1 VKKGYYYLIGIIVI
15 VVFVIL
21 GFSSFRKSVTPYVS
35 FNEARASGE
44 RVQVIGKLVPGSS
57 VYDTSQVSLTFQLT
71 GKEGELLPVVYDSG
85 PKPANFEEATEIV
98 VIGRYD
104 GANFIAE
111 ELLVKCPSKYQGSL
125 K

>member
-1 VKKGYYYLIGIIVI
+1 MNKGYYYLIGIVVI
-15 VVFVIL
+15 LVFVIL
-21 GFSSFRKSVTPYVS
+21 GFSSFRKSMTPYVS
-35 FNEARASGE
+35 FSEARASGE
-44 RVQVIGKLVPGSS
+44 TVQVIGKLMPGSS
-57 VYDTSQVSLTFQLT
+57 AYDTAQVSLTFQLA

-125 K
+125 E